1 MYNIYIYIDLFLF
14 DDIIDLDVC
23 FYIFD
28 IYIYI
33 FIYIHIWNI
42 LKPFHLCIPSL
53 FLWVFNILISQ
64 IQKTGG
70 GGSFKIKIDFLFCW
84 GQTPPYSIDQVFFSQ
99 DHGPG
104 KFLTQN
110 AVVFFTCF
118 GEGFG
123 AFRHVQRWTR
133 HGPLQRHWT
142 ILLDATDVKMCDGCP
157 GAVGAATLF
166 QQQFVC
172 CWCFRVTKVHEKSL
186 EFSMGVLPIE
196 NLKSFATNNWRGL
209 WWKTVTFPPKKVSR
223 DTNRDENRSQS
234 WKPWSIVHLMF

>member
-1 MYNIYIYIDLFLF
+1 MYNIYIYFYLFLF

-33 FIYIHIWNI
+33 YIYTYLEHPETISPVHP
-42 LKPFHLCIPSL
+42 LSLFVGVQHPHFTSSKKPF
-53 FLWVFNILISQ
+53 
-64 IQKTGG
+64 
-70 GGSFKIKIDFLFCW
+70 SFKIKIDFLFCW

-123 AFRHVQRWTR
+123 AFRRVQRWTR

-142 ILLDATDVKMCDGCP
+142 ILLDATDVKMCDGCL

-186 EFSMGVLPIE
+186 
-196 NLKSFATNNWRGL
+196 
-209 WWKTVTFPPKKVSR
+209 
-223 DTNRDENRSQS
+223 
-234 WKPWSIVHLMF
+234 